1 MSDLMRNCRIVVAS
15 DIDYDNLIA
24 EIYLGELL
32 VAIVTREIG
41 TEEYVVD
48 LLGPQRDGPRVTRIE
63 LSRLLAALDDARN
76 ALSR

>member
-1 MSDLMRNCRIVVAS
+1 MSDLTQKCRIVVAS

-32 VAIVTREIG
+32 IAIVTRESG

-48 LLGPQRDGPRVTRIE
+48 LPGSQRDGAPMTRIE
-63 LSRLLAALDDARN
+63 LSTLRAALDDARTE
-76 ALSR
+76 LSK